1 MLRLLV
7 KVVPGAGRE
16 GIAGWMGDRLKLK
29 VTAPPEKGK
38 ANEAVV
44 DLLAETLG
52 VPRAR
57 VRIVSGGSSPFKTV
71 EADIPDPEA
80 ALRRLPPRD

>member
-1 MLRLLV
+1 MIRLQV
-7 KVVPGAGRE
+7 KVVPGAGRA
-16 GIAGWMGDRLKLK
+16 GVSGWMGDRLKIR

-38 ANEAVV
+38 ANGAVV

-57 VRIVSGGSSPFKTV
+57 VRIVSGASSPLKTV
-71 EADIPDPEA
+71 EADVPDPEA